1 MLIIFLD
8 RMYFTS
14 NDESQN
20 TFIYQPTLDRTKTL
34 FIFLLANQMEYMIL
48 SLSHYILLSYI
59 T

>member
-34 FIFLLANQMEYMIL
+34 IIFLLANQMEYMIL